1 MYLFLLGRDKTLSK
15 LEIAVYLHKHNIS
28 YSVIVNSEKYLILD
42 FNKEHNFE
50 KSTKEL
56 GGLVRVSK
64 VYLETSKI
72 KSNREIINKL
82 DFNNPKKFNYTIST
96 IDVSEEE
103 IDVVED
109 LLKQEFKEERVKA
122 VYKKPITHSKKKSKE
137 GINYIA
143 NPDNYFSWKI
153 NEGLELF
160 VVKSNNK
167 FYFAKTISCFN
178 PKDNIFKDKNRP
190 VIKEMY
196 NTSFRLVSIM
206 INLLGLSKG
215 KTIVDPFC
223 GTGTFL
229 IEGLIKNY
237 NVIGIDNSKEMI
249 EASNKNVSWAIKE
262 FKLSGRG
269 YKIMQGNSAKTKF
282 SADACVFEPYMGPF
296 LKKALNLEKAK
307 TIVKEL
313 NGIYY
318 DVFLNLNSNLPKK
331 ARVVCILPDFKT
343 YDNKVISIDRKVYE
357 RNGFSLVDVS
367 SLNPKLE
374 LQNPIAYTTPSGS
387 KINRKI
393 YILEKNKG
401 DEI

>member
-1 MYLFLLGRDKTLSK
+1 MYLFLLGRDKDLSK

-28 YSVIVNSEKYLILD
+28 YSVIANSEKYLILN
-42 FNKEHNFE
+42 FNKEQNFE
-50 KSTKEL
+50 SLTKEL

-72 KSNREIINKL
+72 KLNQEIINKL
-82 DFNNPKKFNYTIST
+82 DFDSPKKFNYTIST
-96 IDVSEEE
+96 IDVSEGELE
-103 IDVVED
+103 IVED
-109 LLKQEFKEERVKA
+109 ILKQAFKEERAKA
-122 VYKKPITHSKKKSKE
+122 VYKKPVTHSKKKSKE
-137 GINYIA
+137 NTNYIA

-153 NEGLELF
+153 TDGLELF
-160 VVKSNNK
+160 VVKFDNK

-206 INLLGLSKG
+206 INLLGQSKG

-223 GTGTFL
+223 GAGTFL
-229 IEGLIKNY
+229 IEGLIKDL
-237 NVIGIDNSKEMI
+237 NVVGIDNSKEMI

-262 FKLSGRG
+262 FKLSGR
-269 YKIMQGNSAKTKF
+269 YKIIQGDSAKTKF

-296 LKKALNLEKAK
+296 LKKALNLEKARA
-307 TIVKEL
+307 IIKEL

-318 DVFLNLNSNLPKK
+318 GVFANLNKNLLKR

-343 YDNKVISIDRKVYE
+343 YDNKIISINRGVYE

-367 SLNPKLE
+367 VLNQKLE

-387 KINRKI
+387 MINRKI
-393 YILEKNKG
+393 YILEKK
-401 DEI
+401 

>member
-1 MYLFLLGRDKTLSK
+1 MYLFLLGRDKDLSK

-28 YSVIVNSEKYLILD
+28 YSVIANSEKYIILD

-50 KSTKEL
+50 GLTKEL

-72 KSNREIINKL
+72 KSNKEIINKL
-82 DFNNPKKFNYTIST
+82 NFDSPKKFNYTIST
-96 IDVSEEE
+96 IDILEDELE
-103 IDVVED
+103 IVED
-109 LLKQEFKEERVKA
+109 LLKQEFKADRAKA
-122 VYKKPITHSKKKSKE
+122 VYKKPVTHSKKRSKE
-137 GINYIA
+137 NINYIA

-153 NEGLELF
+153 NDGLELF
-160 VVKSNNK
+160 VVKFNNK
-167 FYFAKTISCFN
+167 FYFAKTTSCFN

-206 INLLGLSKG
+206 INLLGQPKG

-229 IEGLIKNY
+229 IEGLIKNF
-237 NVIGIDNSKEMI
+237 NVVGIDNSKEMI

-262 FKLSGRG
+262 FKLSSR
-269 YKIMQGNSAKTKF
+269 YKIIQGDSAKTRF

-296 LKKALNLEKAK
+296 LKKALNLEKARN
-307 TIVKEL
+307 IVKEL
-313 NGIYY
+313 NSIYY
-318 DVFLNLNSNLPKK
+318 AVFANLNNNLLKK

-343 YDNKVISIDRKVYE
+343 YDNKVISINRGVYE
-357 RNGFSLVDVS
+357 RNGFFLVDVS
-367 SLNPKLE
+367 VLNPKLE

-387 KINRKI
+387 MINRKI
-393 YILEKNKG
+393 YILEKK
-401 DEI
+401 

>member
-1 MYLFLLGRDKTLSK
+1 MYLFLLGRDKDLSK

-28 YSVIVNSEKYLILD
+28 YSVIANSEKYLILD
-42 FNKEHNFE
+42 FNKDHNFE
-50 KSTKEL
+50 GLTKEL

-64 VYLETSKI
+64 VYLDTSKI
-72 KSNREIINKL
+72 KSNKEIINKL
-82 DFNNPKKFNYTIST
+82 DFDSPKKFNYTIST

-103 IDVVED
+103 LEIVED
-109 LLKQEFKEERVKA
+109 MLKQAFKQERSKA
-122 VYKKPITHSKKKSKE
+122 VYKKPVTHSKKKSKE
-137 GINYIA
+137 NINYIA

-153 NEGLELF
+153 NDGLELF
-160 VVKSNNK
+160 VVKFDNK
-167 FYFAKTISCFN
+167 FYFAKTMSCFN

-206 INLLGLSKG
+206 INLLGQSKG

-229 IEGLIKNY
+229 IEGLIKNF
-237 NVIGIDNSKEMI
+237 NVVGIDNSKEMI

-262 FKLSGRG
+262 FKLSGRH
-269 YKIMQGNSAKTKF
+269 KLIQGDSTKTRF

-296 LKKALNLEKAK
+296 LKKALNIDKAR

-318 DVFLNLNSNLPKK
+318 DVFTNLNNNLLKN

-343 YDNKVISIDRKVYE
+343 YDNKIISINRGVYE

-367 SLNPKLE
+367 ALNPKLE

-387 KINRKI
+387 MINRKI
-393 YILEKNKG
+393 YILEKK
-401 DEI
+401 

>member
-1 MYLFLLGRDKTLSK
+1 MYLFLLGRDKDLSK

-28 YSVIVNSEKYLILD
+28 YSVIANSEKYLILN
-42 FNKEHNFE
+42 FNKEQNFE
-50 KSTKEL
+50 SLTKEL

-72 KSNREIINKL
+72 KLNQEIINKL
-82 DFNNPKKFNYTIST
+82 DFDSPKKFNYTIST
-96 IDVSEEE
+96 IDVSEGELE
-103 IDVVED
+103 IVED
-109 LLKQEFKEERVKA
+109 ILKQAFKEERAKA
-122 VYKKPITHSKKKSKE
+122 VYKKPVTHSKKKSKE
-137 GINYIA
+137 NTNYIA

-153 NEGLELF
+153 NDGLELF
-160 VVKSNNK
+160 VVKFDNK

-206 INLLGLSKG
+206 INLLGQSKG

-223 GTGTFL
+223 GAGTFL
-229 IEGLIKNY
+229 IEGLIKDL
-237 NVIGIDNSKEMI
+237 NVVGIDNSKEMI
-249 EASNKNVSWAIKE
+249 EASNKNVSWAITE
-262 FKLSGRG
+262 FKLSGR
-269 YKIMQGNSAKTKF
+269 YKIIQGDSAKTKF

-296 LKKALNLEKAK
+296 LKKALNLEKARA
-307 TIVKEL
+307 IIKEL

-318 DVFLNLNSNLPKK
+318 GVFANLNKNLLKR

-343 YDNKVISIDRKVYE
+343 YDNKIISINRGVYE

-367 SLNPKLE
+367 VLNQKLE

-387 KINRKI
+387 MINRKI
-393 YILEKNKG
+393 YILEKK
-401 DEI
+401 